1 MGNIIKK
8 KMEKLGD
15 NILYEM
21 HNLATIQYQK
31 AHHCSKNKI
40 YTHSSIWP
48 DTR

>member
-1 MGNIIKK
+1 
-8 KMEKLGD
+8 
-15 NILYEM
+15 M